1 MARSEALKR
10 AQERYAAK
18 GAVKEKIKG
27 YYLKCH
33 IEHDKDIIDK
43 MESVGAGRKNT
54 YLKEL
59 IRKDIKKQG

>member
-18 GAVKEKIKG
+18 GAVKEKTKG

-33 IEHDKDIIDK
+33 VEHDKDIIDR
-43 MESVGAGRKNT
+43 MESVESKNT

>member
-10 AQERYAAK
+10 AQARYAEK
-18 GAVKEKIKG
+18 GAVKEKTKG

-33 IEHDKDIIDK
+33 VEHDKDIIDR
-43 MESVGAGRKNT
+43 MESVKSKNT